1 MRGRYTGAA
10 INAGLVCLN
19 GPDALTIDV
28 QLELFGI
35 ALDELAVIGDA
46 LVNRGLEVT
55 LARAD
60 DIAVTVTLYE
70 LPPLGPP
77 APARRTQ
84 RR

>member
-1 MRGRYTGAA
+1 MRGRYARAA
-10 INAGLVCLN
+10 INALVCLN

-55 LARAD
+55 L
-60 DIAVTVTLYE
+60 
-70 LPPLGPP
+70 P
-77 APARRTQ
+77 ALMTRGDSDRQ
-84 RR
+84 